1 MNHSPRRTASLLTAL
16 SLAAGGSAVATA
28 PAGATPT
35 TSTATTSQVSSDGR
49 FLVVADPAASAIYV
63 YPAHGT
69 SMTGKLTGINLS
81 THAGTVTLPDGRI
94 ALVDDAAGRVRFLKI
109 SDTGQPRIVSSLD
122 IPTTTEWEG
131 ASWMAVDP
139 TYSYLAVS
147 SGYEGVSAQTVTV
160 VDLNDYS
167 VHQITVPLRE
177 VNGDYQEVQVY
188 LAGKPRQLVV
198 TVGNRFRSYSL
209 RSILDGGP
217 GRVTGQASLRYL
229 THGPVVS
236 PDGRTVYSTTEDGF
250 DSARLKTQRQWR
262 ATGADDRLGRTRS
275 IDYTDDPTQNAG
287 LLQNYRPR
295 LAYDGRTVFGAV
307 GTTPPADADPAAW
320 ATVQN
325 YLHTVNLRQTRST
338 VHKLAKGVLSR
349 SAISTRF
356 AVYSTIGATKDRLL
370 LLNARAGEGRFGK
383 VLARIRLPRLSN
395 GPQAGTP
402 TTGTET
408 RTVAVTRRGDLAYVT
423 AGGDGEVSV
432 ADTKTHRVV
441 RTLTTPTGLT
451 GGGYLLTYTPG
462 AKQVDLIG
470 R

>member
-1 MNHSPRRTASLLTAL
+1 MNHRLRRTASLFTVL
-16 SLAAGGSAVATA
+16 SLAAGGAAVAA
-28 PAGATPT
+28 PAGAMPS
-35 TSTATTSQVSSDGR
+35 TSTSTSSKVSSDGR
-49 FLVVADPAASAIYV
+49 FLIVADPAASAVYV
-63 YPAHGT
+63 YSADGT
-69 SMTGKLTGINLS
+69 SMTGQLTGVDLS

-94 ALVDDAAGRVRFLKI
+94 ALVDDAAGKVRLLEV
-109 SDTGQPRIVSSLD
+109 SRTGTPTIVASVD
-122 IPTTTEWEG
+122 IPTETAWEG

-147 SGYEGVSAQTVTV
+147 SGYEGVGEQTVTV
-160 VDLNDYS
+160 VDLDDYS
-167 VHQITVPLRE
+167 VHQISVPLRE
-177 VNGDYQEVQVY
+177 VNGEYQEVQVY

-198 TVGNRFRSYSL
+198 TAGNHFRSYSL

-217 GRVTGQASLRYL
+217 GRVTGHARLRFL
-229 THGPVVS
+229 SHGPVVS

-262 ATGADDRLGRTRS
+262 ATGADDRLGKTRS
-275 IDYTDDPTQNAG
+275 IDYTADPTRNAS

-307 GTTPPADADPAAW
+307 GTTPATDADPAAW

-325 YLHTVNLRQTRST
+325 YLHTVDLQQTRST
-338 VHKLAKGVLSR
+338 VRTLAKGIVSR
-349 SAISTRF
+349 SAISTRI
-356 AVYSTIGATKDRLL
+356 AVYATIGATKDRLL
-370 LLNARAGEGRFGK
+370 LLDAKAGRRGFGT
-383 VLARIRLPRLSN
+383 VIGRIRLPRLSN
-395 GPQAGTP
+395 GPRAGTP

-408 RTVAVTRRGDLAYVT
+408 RSVAATRRGDLAYVS
-423 AGGDGEVSV
+423 AGGDGKVAV
-432 ADTKTHRVV
+432 ADTRTRRIV
-441 RTLTTPTGLT
+441 RTITTPTSLT